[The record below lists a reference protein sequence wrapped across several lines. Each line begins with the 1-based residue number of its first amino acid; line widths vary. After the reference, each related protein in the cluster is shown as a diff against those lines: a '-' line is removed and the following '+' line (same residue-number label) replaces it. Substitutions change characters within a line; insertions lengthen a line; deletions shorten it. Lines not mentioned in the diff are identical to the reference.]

1 MENWQRQKK
10 GDAMGIIDRIILSIY
25 TFLLAF
31 LSIVVMLLSWRLIPL
46 EWAGTSLAYVYGQWE
61 ASLVGA
67 IFFLVSVRLLLAG
80 LRSRKIKDTIVHHN
94 DMGDVHISLAAVE
107 NLIEKV
113 ARHMRGVRGIKVKV
127 VLDGPGILV
136 KINAVVS
143 PESHVPTVAGD
154 IQNRVH
160 EYIKNTV
167 GIELADVQ
175 VVVENIS
182 NDFKTKQRVE

>member
-1 MENWQRQKK
+1 MR
-10 GDAMGIIDRIILSIY
+10 IIDRIILSIY

-31 LSIVVMLLSWRLIPL
+31 LSIAVILLSLRLIPL
-46 EWAGTSLAYVYGQWE
+46 ELAGTSLAYVYGQWE

-67 IFFLVSVRLLLAG
+67 VFFLVSIRLLLAG
-80 LRSRKIKDTIVHHN
+80 LRSRKVKDTIVHHN
-94 DMGDVHISLAAVE
+94 DMGDVHISLTAVE
-107 NLIEKV
+107 NLVEKV
-113 ARHMRGVRGIKVKV
+113 ARHIRGVRGIKVKV
-127 VLDGPGILV
+127 SLVEAGITVRLT
-136 KINAVVS
+136 AVVS

-154 IQNRVH
+154 IQSRVH

-175 VVVENIS
+175 VTVENIS